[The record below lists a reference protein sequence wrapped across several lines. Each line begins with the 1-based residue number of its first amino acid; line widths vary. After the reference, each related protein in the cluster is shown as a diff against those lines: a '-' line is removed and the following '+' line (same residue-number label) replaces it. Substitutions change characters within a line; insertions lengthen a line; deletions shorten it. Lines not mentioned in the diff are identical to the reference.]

1 MKTINYILVTAIV
14 LSFSSCMQQ
23 PKEKEITETTSQ
35 QAYEYMTT
43 ARLTVSESK
52 RLIAK
57 GISANKEV
65 KDRLENK

>member
-43 ARLTVSESK
+43 ARLTVLRCYFPEYHCYSDWDDN
-52 RLIAK
+52 LC
-57 GISANKEV
+57 
-65 KDRLENK
+65 

>member
-35 QAYEYMTT
+35 QGNADKH
-43 ARLTVSESK
+43 RGFGK
-52 RLIAK
+52 K
-57 GISANKEV
+57 GE
-65 KDRLENK
+65 E